1 MCVPNEKLADFPK
14 LQHLKICD
22 EERAKQVVR

>member
-1 MCVPNEKLADFPK
+1 MCVPSEKLADFPK

-22 EERAKQVVR
+22 EKRAKEAVR